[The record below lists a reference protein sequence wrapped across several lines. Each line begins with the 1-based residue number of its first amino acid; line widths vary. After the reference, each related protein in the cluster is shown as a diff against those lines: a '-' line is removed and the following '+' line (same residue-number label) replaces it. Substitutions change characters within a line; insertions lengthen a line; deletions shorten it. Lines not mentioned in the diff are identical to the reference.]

1 MGANFVLGMAQMANP
16 DYTIERWHTCLM
28 AYLLLILA
36 AATNIWGRRALEK
49 LSQVMIIFNILSFV
63 VVIVVILARDN
74 EKRSASFVFKDFQN
88 FSGFG
93 TAYASLLGLLQ
104 SAFGM
109 TGYGEQ
115 PITLPYCSD
124 KMLRY
129 FRCNGT
135 YDRRDERCSK
145 RCTKS
150 YHLGCMD
157 RRNYRL
163 HFSRGSLFL
172 HRRH

>member
-1 MGANFVLGMAQMANP
+1 MAQMANP
-16 DYTIERWHTCLM
+16 DYTIERWHTCLV

-49 LSQVMIIFNILSFV
+49 LSQAMIIFNILSFV

-88 FSGFG
+88 FTGFG

-109 TGYGEQ
+109 TGYGEH
-115 PITLPYCSD
+115 PRIL
-124 KMLRY
+124 
-129 FRCNGT
+129 
-135 YDRRDERCSK
+135 
-145 RCTKS
+145 
-150 YHLGCMD
+150 LGIWT
-157 RRNYRL
+157 
-163 HFSRGSLFL
+163 
-172 HRRH
+172 